1 VDSPTFLNQ
10 VREHG
15 FLSEEQLASVSK
27 RFGSAGSF
35 HELTAALVD
44 QGWLTPYQVEQIW
57 AGKAKGLVLGQYRIL
72 TELGRG
78 GFGCVFKAQ
87 HLIMNRLVALKVI
100 SPEMVDDSR
109 ARAWFRREVL
119 ASTQFQHP
127 NIVMAFDANEVD
139 DVLFLVMEYVDGP
152 NLAEAVKKQGPL
164 PIGLACSLMLQAAS
178 GLQYA
183 HEKGMVHRDIKPAN
197 LLLPRAALT
206 EETDRPAAVLSTTSP
221 VLVKIVDFG
230 LARLQTQATPN
241 TLMGV
246 KEKGF
251 VGTPDFI
258 SPEQARNIHE
268 VDIRADL
275 YSLGCTFYFAL
286 SGRPPFK
293 GKNPLEIVLQH
304 LEREPPDLTTLRP
317 EVPPALAS
325 IVRRLMAKKPEQR
338 FQTPGDLA
346 RELNFFFGSGAALAP
361 PSAAP
366 GTLLHREINKPAS
379 PAAKGKSPVRV
390 TPLPSL
396 AVAPS
401 TGPTDSAT
409 GDAELDLPKTVLVA
423 AVSDIPEQNEPLSE
437 PALIGRDVPGGDTE
451 CANSHTDEPCRHE
464 RHAESLPTEFAKLW
478 RQWTN
483 VIEDLFERRE
493 PALSAGAY
501 GALHADLLMAVR
513 IQAKDR
519 QDGPVFG
526 MVEAAVAPW
535 LSLPT
540 LSQTDHQ
547 TLSSL
552 RSRCRQLEQK
562 LSLGRPA
569 RRLSAWAFVAA
580 LFLAASLAGIFLIK
594 TGDSLTQHGVANAW
608 RLVIAHPIAALALTV
623 PILVFGS
630 AYVFSRFPR
639 S

>member
-27 RFGSAGSF
+27 RFGRDGSF
-35 HELTAALVD
+35 HEVTAALVD

-100 SPEMVDDSR
+100 SPEMVDDGR

-164 PIGLACSLMLQAAS
+164 PIGFACSLMLQAAS

-197 LLLPRAALT
+197 LLLPRAAPT
-206 EETDRPAAVLSTTSP
+206 EETGRPPAVLSTTSP

-230 LARLQTQATPN
+230 LARLHTQATPN
-241 TLMGV
+241 TLMGL

-275 YSLGCTFYFAL
+275 YSLGCTFFFAL

-304 LEREPPDLTTLRP
+304 LEREPPDLKTLRP

-325 IVRRLMAKKPEQR
+325 IVRRLMTKKPEQR

-361 PSAAP
+361 PSAPP
-366 GTLLHREINKPAS
+366 GTLLNREINKPAS
-379 PAAKGKSPVRV
+379 PSSKLKGAAFV

-409 GDAELDLPKTVLVA
+409 GDAEPDLPKTVMVP
-423 AVSDIPEQNEPLSE
+423 AVSDIPEPQEPLFE
-437 PALIGRDVPGGDTE
+437 PALIARDVPTGDTE
-451 CANSHTDEPCRHE
+451 CVTAAPVPHPDERCRPE
-464 RHAESLPTEFAKLW
+464 KLAADSLQTEFEALW
-478 RQWTN
+478 RQWTA

-493 PALSAGAY
+493 PALSVGAY
-501 GALHADLLMAVR
+501 GALHA
-513 IQAKDR
+513 
-519 QDGPVFG
+519 
-526 MVEAAVAPW
+526 
-535 LSLPT
+535 T
-540 LSQTDHQ
+540 C
-547 TLSSL
+547 
-552 RSRCRQLEQK
+552 SRWCGSK
-562 LSLGRPA
+562 PN
-569 RRLSAWAFVAA
+569 
-580 LFLAASLAGIFLIK
+580 ASLKNVFLEWSMRPLLL
-594 TGDSLTQHGVANAW
+594 G
-608 RLVIAHPIAALALTV
+608 
-623 PILVFGS
+623 
-630 AYVFSRFPR
+630 
-639 S
+639 